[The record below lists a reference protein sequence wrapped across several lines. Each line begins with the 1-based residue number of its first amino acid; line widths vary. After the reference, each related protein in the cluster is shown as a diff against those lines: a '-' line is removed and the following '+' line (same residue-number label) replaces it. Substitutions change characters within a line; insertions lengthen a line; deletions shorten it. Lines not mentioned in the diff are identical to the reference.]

1 MTRSLY
7 AFFGSSLVY
16 VLCFCGLLGTW
27 GFIDRNMD
35 DASIFLLPW
44 FQWPFELLALFMT
57 FFVNDVIYGNIK
69 QFLYTVIVSSLITG
83 IFVNVNRIK
92 GAKAA
97 VVVILVFI
105 NLVTA
110 FSIMEDLDNI
120 FLNRKIGIYAV
131 FWGVPISFHLACRTA
146 SLYMRKEQ
154 DSADGGTIGSDLSD
168 E

>member
-1 MTRSLY
+1 M
-7 AFFGSSLVY
+7 
-16 VLCFCGLLGTW
+16 
-27 GFIDRNMD
+27 
-35 DASIFLLPW
+35 
-44 FQWPFELLALFMT
+44 
-57 FFVNDVIYGNIK
+57 
-69 QFLYTVIVSSLITG
+69 
-83 IFVNVNRIK
+83 NVNRIK